1 MSTSPR
7 SPPAEVAREP
17 LNAREV
23 ISDEDE
29 PNICQNNA
37 GDSRDYA
44 TRMDE
49 ILGDDEDQRA
59 SGDEEPFNYS
69 GVDAPIDTPGDY
81 NSQLRDI
88 LGPDDESE
96 ERKVEVQLRQF
107 DDSDEFE
114 NQALAQNDPDGY
126 LTSVPEP
133 ISSPISPQRVASPEP
148 QDALKRPAFLH
159 PHVSRLR
166 SFVPQD
172 RHSLASHA
180 GFASQGG
187 LPVPSAAASHFSAIS
202 RSSSRSRLSDHSP
215 KSLRDPFRWTT
226 LHTASSLTHSASLY
240 GRATVLAANGL
251 ICLGTSSSRALIFD
265 FRQQLKH
272 VITPPNTSAIHPGAV
287 TAIALSTD
295 HTYVVVG
302 HARGHI
308 FLYDLSSP
316 QNPARTVEP
325 VALKAVL
332 AGRKEGHLI
341 DTPVTHVSFVG
352 ARHTAIVSADAR
364 GLAFY
369 HSLGKVLF
377 VEASDIVRILGRY
390 PTLGE
395 TFIGPATEAS
405 LRPDV
410 KGKGKATNNANHTRP
425 LAAIMIRVA
434 SLPLGTTPHST
445 DAYQIQAL
453 ITPSK
458 LIVVGFKPAPK
469 TWFRRHNP
477 NQESRSEPLLA
488 WFPAYTQPDDSN
500 KQANYG
506 REKPGPTTAPV
517 LVYTWG
523 NILHFLRVK
532 EDRITQRIRDEK
544 KGKVDKLEVGT
555 LTFDELKTIY
565 LGEHGQVR
573 ALQWL
578 NVQQLL
584 VVVRPATFLV
594 YDVPSGSRVESVE
607 LDHSWLHPVM
617 FTPQMPASISH
628 NVKVYKGKTFLLGQD
643 ELRVGT
649 LLSWADHIL
658 NCVKSGDFIGSIDL
672 AREYYTSTAP
682 GSTYGLPPGSPP
694 TRHLMTPVKEDR
706 VTQRVRDKKKG
717 KVDKLEVGT
726 LTFDELQTIYL
737 GEYEQ
742 VRALQWLNV
751 QQLLVVVR
759 PTTFRVYDVPSGT
772 RVESVELDHSWV
784 HPVMFTPQMSA
795 SISHNVK
802 VYKGKTFLLGKDE
815 LRVGTLLSWADHILN
830 CVKSGDFIGSID
842 LAREYY
848 TSTAPGSTYGL
859 PPDPRPVVGTKLH
872 ELMVSSAQFAFSEQ
886 RMREGSGANTDPT
899 LYPRLVEA
907 CAKACVAMDDTSFL
921 YDDLW
926 EDYSEHGIGAIFLD
940 TLIPLVLDN
949 TVPSNIP
956 PVVSQ
961 RLVAHCD
968 ERGEHKQAEK
978 LIWHIDPECLDVNH
992 AIGLCKRHAL
1002 YDALIYVYNAGLRDY
1017 VSPIVEFLSLI
1028 RDIQKRRREDS
1039 GSEALEAYLEDAVP
1053 NAYKV
1058 YDYLNNILTGFSHPS
1073 KRRMEED
1080 ADQAKA
1086 SVYSFLCFGRSSTWA
1101 GKLVLTAEEDGGV
1114 EPPYPYLRQLL
1125 RFDAEALLNSLDL
1138 AFEDSYLN
1146 GPDEAVSRQ
1155 VIINILLDVL
1165 ASPPVTSSSNLSAS
1179 ATSFIRIFIA
1189 RNFPKY
1195 PQFIHISPSALHRI
1209 LVALASDSDSD
1220 SDTREDRQLAAE
1232 FILSVYNPTGESE
1245 LRELFKRAGFFR
1257 ILRSMYRAEK
1267 QWVMLAEAYLQ
1278 DPSVGAHELFTNLD
1292 EILERT
1298 RAQQDRFDE
1307 ITALIQNY
1315 LHPLVQLGL
1324 IQTAYLLDKFAPTL
1338 HVHATELLKAE
1349 HLRFKYLRALV
1360 QPHLAWEMDDDDH
1373 EVMHIARSPS
1383 QHLDASLQ
1391 REYLS
1396 LMCHEEPDTVLPLL
1410 ESKSGAS
1417 FDVEQIIDV
1426 CSQHKMFNI
1435 IVWAINRDR
1444 GAASAIKQLEEFQQN
1459 QTAEIIQW
1467 ISSAEETSKESD
1479 YPVEPMARL
1488 NALSKT
1494 GVRLCE
1500 QAKQE
1505 DLWFQLLRAQI
1516 RTVQSVVS
1524 VGSVGLE
1531 RVQLPIHELRTTI
1544 QTTFSALTAQSSSEQ
1559 LSFPRLF
1566 RRLLDS
1572 SQEELMPTKNTYTEF
1587 RLILTGMLETYRAEG
1602 DVLGITKRLVEQD
1615 LFEVM
1620 NEHVLARQRGW
1631 RSAVPVCAGCNSELS
1646 IKQETGHQDRFA
1658 ENEDNAADHSRLML
1672 MASGVIYHQACAP
1685 VSVA

>member
-1 MSTSPR
+1 MAPLSIVLHQARSSVERRVLLGACAIEPKQVPMSSPPR
-7 SPPAEVAREP
+7 SPPADAQETAREL
-17 LNAREV
+17 LNTRES

-29 PNICQNNA
+29 PNDGQNNTS
-37 GDSRDYA
+37 DSRDYT

-49 ILGDDEDQRA
+49 ILGDDDERA
-59 SGDEEPFNYS
+59 KSDEEPFDYS
-69 GVDAPIDTPGDY
+69 GVDAPTEAPRDY
-81 NSQLRDI
+81 DSQLRDI

-96 ERKVEVQLRQF
+96 DREVEVELRQF

-114 NQALAQNDPDGY
+114 SQTLEQNNSDSYPTPDPK
-126 LTSVPEP
+126 P
-133 ISSPISPQRVASPEP
+133 ISSPVSPQRVISPEP
-148 QDALKRPAFLH
+148 QDPLKRPAFLH

-172 RHSLASHA
+172 RHSSASHA
-180 GFASQGG
+180 SFTSQGG

-202 RSSSRSRLSDHSP
+202 RSSSRSRLSDHSIKP
-215 KSLRDPFRWTT
+215 TRDAFRWTT
-226 LHTASSLTHSASLY
+226 LQTASSLTHSASLY

-272 VITPPNTSAIHPGAV
+272 VIMPPNMSTMHTGAV

-295 HTYVVVG
+295 HTYVAVG

-316 QNPARTVEP
+316 QNPVRTVEP
-325 VALKAVL
+325 VSLKAVL

-352 ARHTAIVSADAR
+352 ARHTAIVSADAS

-395 TFIGPATEAS
+395 TPIGPATEAP

-410 KGKGKATNNANHTRP
+410 KGKGKATDNANHTRP
-425 LAAIMIRVA
+425 SLSVIIRVA
-434 SLPLGTTPHST
+434 SLPLGTIQHPT

-488 WFPAYTQPDDSN
+488 WFPAYGPSDDTS
-500 KQANYG
+500 KQGNYG
-506 REKPGPTTAPV
+506 REKSGSTTAPV

-523 NILHFLRVK
+523 NILHFLGVK

-544 KGKVDKLEVGT
+544 KGKIDKLEVGT
-555 LTFDELKTIY
+555 LTFDELNTIY
-565 LGEHGQVR
+565 LGEHEQVR

-584 VVVRPATFLV
+584 VVVRPAAFLV
-594 YDVPSGSRVESVE
+594 YDVPSGTRVESVE
-607 LDHSWLHPVM
+607 LNHSWLHPVM
-617 FTPQMPASISH
+617 FTPQMPASVSH
-628 NVKVYKGKTFLLGQD
+628 NVKVYKGKTFILGND

-658 NCVKSGDFIGSIDL
+658 NCVKLGDFIGSIDL

-682 GSTYGLPPGSPP
+682 GSTYGLP
-694 TRHLMTPVKEDR
+694 L
-706 VTQRVRDKKKG
+706 
-717 KVDKLEVGT
+717 
-726 LTFDELQTIYL
+726 
-737 GEYEQ
+737 
-742 VRALQWLNV
+742 
-751 QQLLVVVR
+751 
-759 PTTFRVYDVPSGT
+759 
-772 RVESVELDHSWV
+772 
-784 HPVMFTPQMSA
+784 
-795 SISHNVK
+795 
-802 VYKGKTFLLGKDE
+802 
-815 LRVGTLLSWADHILN
+815 
-830 CVKSGDFIGSID
+830 
-842 LAREYY
+842 
-848 TSTAPGSTYGL
+848 
-859 PPDPRPVVGTKLH
+859 DPRPVVGAKLH
-872 ELMVSSAQFAFSEQ
+872 ELMASSAQFAFSEQ
-886 RMREGSGANTDPT
+886 RMREGSGANSDPM

-907 CAKACVAMDDTSFL
+907 CAKACVAMGDMSFF

-968 ERGEHKQAEK
+968 ERDEYKQAEK

-1039 GSEALEAYLEDAVP
+1039 GSEALETYLEDAVP

-1058 YDYLNNILTGFSHPS
+1058 YDYLNNILTGLLYPS
-1073 KRRMEED
+1073 KRRMEEG
-1080 ADQAKA
+1080 ADQAKS

-1101 GKLVLTAEEDGGV
+1101 GKLVLTAAEDGGV

-1125 RFDAEALLNSLDL
+1125 RFDAEALLNSLDI

-1165 ASPPVTSSSNLSAS
+1165 ASPSVSSSSTLSAS
-1179 ATSFIRIFIA
+1179 ATNFIRIFIA
-1189 RNFPKY
+1189 RNVPKY
-1195 PQFIHISPSALHRI
+1195 PQFIRISPSVLHRI
-1209 LVALASDSDSD
+1209 LVALASDSD

-1232 FILSVYNPTGESE
+1232 FLLSVYNPTGESE

-1257 ILRSMYRAEK
+1257 ILRSMYRTEK

-1278 DPSVGAHELFTNLD
+1278 DPGVGAHELFTNLE

-1298 RAQQDRFDE
+1298 RTQQDQFDE
-1307 ITALIQNY
+1307 IVTLIQNY

-1324 IQTAYLLDKFAPTL
+1324 TQTAYLLDKFAPTL

-1360 QPHLAWEMDDDDH
+1360 QPHLAWEMDDDDQ
-1373 EVMHIARSPS
+1373 EMMHIARAPS

-1396 LMCHEEPDTVLPLL
+1396 LMCQEEPETVLPLL
-1410 ESKSGAS
+1410 ESDSGAS

-1426 CSQHKMFNI
+1426 CSQRKMFNV

-1444 GAASAIKQLEEFQQN
+1444 GAESAIKQLEEFQQN

-1467 ISSAEETSKESD
+1467 ISAADETSEEGD

-1488 NALSKT
+1488 NALSIT

-1524 VGSVGLE
+1524 IGSVGLE
-1531 RVQLPIHELRTTI
+1531 RAQLPINELRTTI

-1572 SQEELMPTKNTYTEF
+1572 SQEELMPTKNTYNEF
-1587 RLILTGMLETYRAEG
+1587 RLILTGMLEAYRAEG

-1620 NEHVLARQRGW
+1620 NEHVLARRRGW
-1631 RSAVPVCAGCNSELS
+1631 RNVVPVCAGCNSELS
-1646 IKQETGHQDRFA
+1646 IKQETGNGSA
-1658 ENEDNAADHSRLML
+1658 GSEENVANRSQLML
-1672 MASGVIYHQACAP
+1672 MASGVMYHQACVP

>member
-1 MSTSPR
+1 MSDPPR
-7 SPPAEVAREP
+7 SPPADVQGTAREL
-17 LNAREV
+17 LNVHEN
-23 ISDEDE
+23 ISDDDE
-29 PNICQNNA
+29 SNNEQNNTA
-37 GDSRDYA
+37 DGRDYA

-49 ILGDDEDQRA
+49 ILGDEDDEGA
-59 SGDEEPFNYS
+59 KSEEEPFTYA
-69 GVDAPIDTPGDY
+69 GVDMPTDIPRDY

-96 ERKVEVQLRQF
+96 REVEVELRQF
-107 DDSDEFE
+107 DDSDEFKT
-114 NQALAQNDPDGY
+114 QTLAQTDPDDY
-126 LTSVPEP
+126 PVPSPKP
-133 ISSPISPQRVASPEP
+133 ISSPVSPQGIISPEP
-148 QDALKRPAFLH
+148 QDPLKRPAFLH

-172 RHSLASHA
+172 RHSSASHA
-180 GFASQGG
+180 SFTSQRSASA

-202 RSSSRSRLSDHSP
+202 RSSSRSRLSDGP
-215 KSLRDPFRWTT
+215 QKPIRDPFRWTT
-226 LHTASSLTHSASLY
+226 LHAASSLTHSASLY

-272 VITPPNTSAIHPGAV
+272 IIAPPNTSNVHHGAV

-295 HTYVVVG
+295 HTYVAVG

-308 FLYDLSSP
+308 FLYDLASP
-316 QNPARTVEP
+316 QTPARTVEP
-325 VALKAVL
+325 VTLKAVL
-332 AGRKEGHLI
+332 AGRKEGHLV

-352 ARHTAIVSADAR
+352 ARHTAIVSADAS

-377 VEASDIVRILGRY
+377 VEASDVVRILGRY
-390 PTLGE
+390 PGFGDTP
-395 TFIGPATEAS
+395 IGPATEAP

-410 KGKGKATNNANHTRP
+410 KGKGKATDNTNHTR
-425 LAAIMIRVA
+425 LSTAIMVRVA
-434 SLPLGTTPHST
+434 SLPLGTIQHPT

-453 ITPSK
+453 ISPSK
-458 LIVVGFKPAPK
+458 LIVVGFKPSPK

-477 NQESRSEPLLA
+477 DQESRQEPLLA
-488 WFPAYTQPDDSN
+488 WFPAYAPSDDSS
-500 KQANYG
+500 KQTHYG
-506 REKPGPTTAPV
+506 REKSGSITAPV

-523 NILHFLRVK
+523 NILHFLRVR
-532 EDRITQRIRDEK
+532 EDRITQRVRDEK

-555 LTFDELKTIY
+555 LVFDELKTIY
-565 LGEHGQVR
+565 LGEHEQVR

-578 NVQQLL
+578 NIQQLL
-584 VVVRPATFLV
+584 VVIRPSTVLV
-594 YDVPSGSRVESVE
+594 YDVPTGGRVESVE

-658 NCVKSGDFIGSIDL
+658 NCVKLGDFIG
-672 AREYYTSTAP
+672 A
-682 GSTYGLPPGSPP
+682 
-694 TRHLMTPVKEDR
+694 
-706 VTQRVRDKKKG
+706 
-717 KVDKLEVGT
+717 
-726 LTFDELQTIYL
+726 
-737 GEYEQ
+737 
-742 VRALQWLNV
+742 
-751 QQLLVVVR
+751 
-759 PTTFRVYDVPSGT
+759 
-772 RVESVELDHSWV
+772 
-784 HPVMFTPQMSA
+784 
-795 SISHNVK
+795 
-802 VYKGKTFLLGKDE
+802 
-815 LRVGTLLSWADHILN
+815 
-830 CVKSGDFIGSID
+830 ID

-859 PPDPRPVVGTKLH
+859 PPDPKPAVGAKLL

-886 RMREGSGANTDPT
+886 RMREGSGANSDPD

-907 CAKACVAMDDTSFL
+907 CVRACVAMGDMSFF

-926 EDYSEHGIGAIFLD
+926 EDYAEHGIGAIFLD

-968 ERGEHKQAEK
+968 ERGEHRQAEK
-978 LIWHIDPECLDVNH
+978 LIWHIEPECLDVNH

-1058 YDYLNNILTGFSHPS
+1058 YDYLNNILTGLSHPS
-1073 KRRMEED
+1073 KRRMEEG

-1101 GKLVLTAEEDGGV
+1101 GKLVLTADEDGGV

-1125 RFDAEALLNSLDL
+1125 RFDAEALLNALDL

-1165 ASPPVTSSSNLSAS
+1165 ASPSASSSSNLSAS

-1189 RNFPKY
+1189 RNVPKY
-1195 PQFIHISPSALHRI
+1195 PQFIQISPTALHRI
-1209 LVALASDSDSD
+1209 LVALASDSD

-1232 FILSVYNPTGESE
+1232 FLLSVYNPTGESE
-1245 LRELFKRAGFFR
+1245 LREMFKRAGFFR

-1278 DPSVGAHELFTNLD
+1278 DPSVGAHELFTNLGG
-1292 EILERT
+1292 ILERT
-1298 RAQQDRFDE
+1298 RTQKDRLDE
-1307 ITALIQNY
+1307 IITLIQNY

-1324 IQTAYLLDKFAPTL
+1324 VQTAYLLDKFAPSL
-1338 HVHATELLKAE
+1338 HVQATELLKAE

-1360 QPHLAWEMDDDDH
+1360 QPHLAWDMEDDDH
-1373 EVMHIARSPS
+1373 EVMHIAPPPS

-1396 LMCHEEPDTVLPLL
+1396 LMCQEEPETVLPLL
-1410 ESKSGAS
+1410 ESDSGAS
-1417 FDVEQIIDV
+1417 FGMEQIVGV

-1435 IVWAINRDR
+1435 IVWAINRDS
-1444 GAASAIKQLEEFQQN
+1444 GAAPAIKQLEEFQQN
-1459 QTAEIIQW
+1459 QTVEIIQW
-1467 ISSAEETSKESD
+1467 ISASDETSKGED

-1524 VGSVGLE
+1524 IGSIGLE
-1531 RVQLPIHELRTTI
+1531 RVQLPINELRTTI

-1620 NEHVLARQRGW
+1620 NEHVLARRRGW
-1631 RSAVPVCAGCNSELS
+1631 RSVVPVCAGCNSQLE
-1646 IKQETGHQDRFA
+1646 IKQDVDLQDDSVGNGDSVA
-1658 ENEDNAADHSRLML
+1658 ERSRLLL
-1672 MASGVIYHQACAP
+1672 MASGMMYHQSCAP
-1685 VSVA
+1685 VPVA

>member
-1 MSTSPR
+1 MSVPQSP
-7 SPPAEVAREP
+7 STDTPEAAQNN
-17 LNAREV
+17 LNAHDNV
-23 ISDEDE
+23 FDEE
-29 PNICQNNA
+29 ELTSGQNNA
-37 GDSRDYA
+37 ADNRDYT

-49 ILGDDEDQRA
+49 ILEDDNDEQVG
-59 SGDEEPFNYS
+59 SDEEPFKYA
-69 GVDAPIDTPGDY
+69 GVDASVEATMDY
-81 NSQLRDI
+81 NSQLHDI
-88 LGPDDESE
+88 LGPDDEAGE
-96 ERKVEVQLRQF
+96 QEVEVELRQF

-114 NQALAQNDPDGY
+114 TQGLAQGDLHGY
-126 LTSVPEP
+126 PITNSKP
-133 ISSPISPQRVASPEP
+133 ISLPVSPQRVTSPEP
-148 QDALKRPAFLH
+148 QDPLKRPAFLH

-172 RHSLASHA
+172 RHSS
-180 GFASQGG
+180 ASQASYASQRSASG
-187 LPVPSAAASHFSAIS
+187 LPALSAAPSHFSAIS
-202 RSSSRSRLSDHSP
+202 RSSSRSRLSDNSQKP
-215 KSLRDPFRWTT
+215 IRDAFRWTT
-226 LHTASSLTHSASLY
+226 LDTASSLTHSTSLY

-272 VITPPNTSAIHPGAV
+272 VITPPNTLTTHPGAV

-295 HTYVVVG
+295 HTYVAVG
-302 HARGHI
+302 HGRGHV

-316 QNPARTVEP
+316 QTPARTVEP
-325 VALKAVL
+325 VSLKAVL

-341 DTPVTHVSFVG
+341 DTPVIHVSFVG
-352 ARHTAIVSADAR
+352 ARHTAIVTADAA

-369 HSLGKVLF
+369 HSLGKLFF
-377 VEASDIVRILGRY
+377 VEASDVVRILGRY
-390 PTLGE
+390 PTPVE
-395 TFIGPATEAS
+395 APIGPATEAR

-410 KGKGKATNNANHTRP
+410 KGKGKSADNAAHARIPTT
-425 LAAIMIRVA
+425 AIVRVA
-434 SLPLGTTPHST
+434 SLPLGTIQHST
-445 DAYQIQAL
+445 DGYQIQAL

-458 LIVVGFKPAPK
+458 LIVVGFKPSPK

-477 NQESRSEPLLA
+477 NQGSRNEPLLA
-488 WFPAYTQPDDSN
+488 WFPAYTTSN
-500 KQANYG
+500 SISKQSDTG
-506 REKPGPTTAPV
+506 RGKVGSIASPV

-523 NILHFLRVK
+523 NILHFLGVK
-532 EDRITQRIRDEK
+532 EDRITQRVRDEK
-544 KGKVDKLEVGT
+544 KGKIDRLEVGT
-555 LTFDELKTIY
+555 LVFNELKTID
-565 LGEHGQVR
+565 LGEHEQVR

-578 NVQQLL
+578 NTQQLL
-584 VVVRPATFLV
+584 VVVRPTALLV
-594 YDVPSGSRVESVE
+594 YDVPSGNKVESVD

-617 FTPQMPASISH
+617 FTPQMPSSVSH

-658 NCVKSGDFIGSIDL
+658 N
-672 AREYYTSTAP
+672 R
-682 GSTYGLPPGSPP
+682 
-694 TRHLMTPVKEDR
+694 
-706 VTQRVRDKKKG
+706 
-717 KVDKLEVGT
+717 
-726 LTFDELQTIYL
+726 
-737 GEYEQ
+737 
-742 VRALQWLNV
+742 
-751 QQLLVVVR
+751 
-759 PTTFRVYDVPSGT
+759 
-772 RVESVELDHSWV
+772 
-784 HPVMFTPQMSA
+784 
-795 SISHNVK
+795 
-802 VYKGKTFLLGKDE
+802 
-815 LRVGTLLSWADHILN
+815 
-830 CVKSGDFIGSID
+830 VKSGDFIGSID

-859 PPDPRPVVGTKLH
+859 PPDPRPVVGAKLL
-872 ELMVSSAQFAFSEQ
+872 ELMSSSAQFAFSEQ
-886 RMREGSGANTDPT
+886 RMREGSGANSDPT
-899 LYPRLVEA
+899 LYPRLVES
-907 CAKACVAMDDTSFL
+907 CAKACMAMGDMSFF

-926 EDYSEHGIGAIFLD
+926 EDYAEHGIGAIFLD

-949 TVPSNIP
+949 MVPSDVP

-961 RLVAHCD
+961 RLVEYCD

-978 LIWHIDPECLDVNH
+978 LIWHIEPECLDVNH

-1002 YDALIYVYNAGLRDY
+1002 YDALIYVYNAGLHDY

-1039 GSEALEAYLEDAVP
+1039 GSEALETYLEEAVP

-1058 YDYLNNILTGFSHPS
+1058 YDYLNNILTGLSYPS
-1073 KRRMEED
+1073 KRRMD
-1080 ADQAKA
+1080 NGVDQAKA

-1165 ASPPVTSSSNLSAS
+1165 ASPPTTGSSNLSAS

-1189 RNFPKY
+1189 RNVPKY

-1209 LVALASDSDSD
+1209 LVALASDSDSE
-1220 SDTREDRQLAAE
+1220 TREDCQLAAE
-1232 FILSVYNPTGESE
+1232 FLLSVYNPTGATE

-1257 ILRSMYRAEK
+1257 ILRSMYRTEK
-1267 QWVMLAEAYLQ
+1267 QWVLLAEAYLQ
-1278 DPSVGAHELFTNLD
+1278 DPSVGAHELFTNLN

-1298 RAQQDRFDE
+1298 RSQKDRFDE
-1307 ITALIQNY
+1307 ILALIQNY

-1324 IQTAYLLDKFAPTL
+1324 IQTAYLLDKFAPSL
-1338 HVHATELLKAE
+1338 HVQAAELLKAE

-1360 QPHLAWEMDDDDH
+1360 QPHLAWEVDDD
-1373 EVMHIARSPS
+1373 EQEAIHIAPPPS

-1396 LMCHEEPDTVLPLL
+1396 LMCQEEPETILPLL
-1410 ESKSGAS
+1410 ESDSGAS
-1417 FDVEQIIDV
+1417 FGVEQIIDI
-1426 CSQHKMFNI
+1426 CSQHKMFNV
-1435 IVWAINRDR
+1435 IVWAIGRES
-1444 GAASAIKQLEEFQQN
+1444 GAAPAIKQLEEFQQN

-1467 ISSAEETSKESD
+1467 ISAADDSFHNGD
-1479 YPVEPMARL
+1479 YPVEPMGRL

-1516 RTVQSVVS
+1516 RSVQSVVS
-1524 VGSVGLE
+1524 IGSIALE
-1531 RVQLPIHELRTTI
+1531 RAQLPINELRATI
-1544 QTTFSALTAQSSSEQ
+1544 QATFSALTAQSSSQQ

-1602 DVLGITKRLVEQD
+1602 DVLGITQRLVEQD

-1620 NEHVLARQRGW
+1620 NEHVLARRRGW
-1631 RSAVPVCAGCNSELS
+1631 RSAAPICAGCNSEFNL
-1646 IKQETGHQDRFA
+1646 KQDTNLQGGSTGG
-1658 ENEDNAADHSRLML
+1658 ENSMADSSQLML
-1672 MASGVIYHQACAP
+1672 MASGIIYHQACAP

>member
-1 MSTSPR
+1 MSSPPR
-7 SPPAEVAREP
+7 SPSADAQGAAHEH
-17 LNAREV
+17 LNAREN

-29 PNICQNNA
+29 IDNEQDNA
-37 GDSRDYA
+37 VDSRDYA
-44 TRMDE
+44 ARMDE
-49 ILGDDEDQRA
+49 ILGDDEEERA
-59 SGDEEPFNYS
+59 GSDEEPFAYS
-69 GVDAPIDTPGDY
+69 GVDAPAEAPRDY

-88 LGPDDESE
+88 LGPDDEPE
-96 ERKVEVQLRQF
+96 EREVEVQLQQF

-114 NQALAQNDPDGY
+114 NQVLAQNDSDSYPTHSPKP
-126 LTSVPEP
+126 TS
-133 ISSPISPQRVASPEP
+133 SSPISPQRVTSPEP
-148 QDALKRPAFLH
+148 QDSLKRPAFLH

-172 RHSLASHA
+172 RNSSPSHA
-180 GFASQGG
+180 SYASQGG
-187 LPVPSAAASHFSAIS
+187 LPVPSAVASHFSAIS
-202 RSSSRSRLSDHSP
+202 RSSSRSRLSDRP
-215 KSLRDPFRWTT
+215 LKPIRDAFRWTT
-226 LHTASSLTHSASLY
+226 LDAASSLTHSASLY

-272 VITPPNTSAIHPGAV
+272 IITPPNTATMHPGAV

-295 HTYVVVG
+295 HTYVAVG
-302 HARGHI
+302 HARGYI

-332 AGRKEGHLI
+332 AGRKEGHLV
-341 DTPVTHVSFVG
+341 DTPVTYVGFVS

-390 PTLGE
+390 PTPGE
-395 TFIGPATEAS
+395 TPIGPATEAP

-410 KGKGKATNNANHTRP
+410 KGKGKATDDASHTRLP
-425 LAAIMIRVA
+425 TAVTIRVA
-434 SLPLGTTPHST
+434 SLPLGTIPHPT

-458 LIVVGFKPAPK
+458 LIVVGFKPSPK

-488 WFPAYTQPDDSN
+488 WFPAYAPSDDAS
-500 KQANYG
+500 KQATFG
-506 REKPGPTTAPV
+506 REKSVPMTAPV

-523 NILHFLRVK
+523 NILHFLK
-532 EDRITQRIRDEK
+532 
-544 KGKVDKLEVGT
+544 
-555 LTFDELKTIY
+555 
-565 LGEHGQVR
+565 
-573 ALQWL
+573 
-578 NVQQLL
+578 
-584 VVVRPATFLV
+584 
-594 YDVPSGSRVESVE
+594 
-607 LDHSWLHPVM
+607 
-617 FTPQMPASISH
+617 
-628 NVKVYKGKTFLLGQD
+628 
-643 ELRVGT
+643 
-649 LLSWADHIL
+649 
-658 NCVKSGDFIGSIDL
+658 
-672 AREYYTSTAP
+672 
-682 GSTYGLPPGSPP
+682 
-694 TRHLMTPVKEDR
+694 VKEDR

-1444 GAASAIKQLEEFQQN
+1444 GGPSAITQLEEFQQN

-1467 ISSAEETSKESD
+1467 ISAAEDASKEGD

-1488 NALSKT
+1488 DALSKT

-1524 VGSVGLE
+1524 FGSIGLE
-1531 RVQLPIHELRTTI
+1531 RAQLPINELRTII

-1631 RSAVPVCAGCNSELS
+1631 RSVVPVCAGCNSELS
-1646 IKQETGHQDRFA
+1646 VKQDA
-1658 ENEDNAADHSRLML
+1658 EPQGGSARGEDNAVDHSRLML
-1672 MASGVIYHQACAP
+1672 MASGIMYHQACAP

>member
-1 MSTSPR
+1 MFGSRSSR
-7 SPPAEVAREP
+7 SPSVGTQEAARDL
-17 LNAREV
+17 LNARESV
-23 ISDEDE
+23 SDEDE
-29 PNICQNNA
+29 PSNGQNNPT
-37 GDSRDYA
+37 DSRDYA

-49 ILGDDEDQRA
+49 ILADDDDERVN
-59 SGDEEPFNYS
+59 SDEDPFTYS
-69 GVDAPIDTPGDY
+69 GVDASTEAPKDY
-81 NSQLRDI
+81 KSQLHDI
-88 LGPDDESE
+88 LGPDDETE
-96 ERKVEVQLRQF
+96 EQGVEVELRQF

-114 NQALAQNDPDGY
+114 NQVLAQSGPDNY
-126 LTSVPEP
+126 PVPVSKP
-133 ISSPISPQRVASPEP
+133 ISSPVSPMSPERGTSPEP
-148 QDALKRPAFLH
+148 QDPLKRPAFLH

-172 RHSLASHA
+172 RHSSTSHA
-180 GFASQGG
+180 SFASQRSTSG
-187 LPVPSAAASHFSAIS
+187 LPAPSAAASHFSAIS
-202 RSSSRSRLSDHSP
+202 RSSSRSRLSDLSQRP
-215 KSLRDPFRWTT
+215 IRDAFRWTT
-226 LHTASSLTHSASLY
+226 LHTASGLTHSASLY

-272 VITPPNTSAIHPGAV
+272 VIAPPNTPNMHPGAV

-295 HTYVVVG
+295 HTYVAVG
-302 HARGHI
+302 HARGYI

-316 QNPARTVEP
+316 QSPARTVEP
-325 VALKAVL
+325 VTLKAVL
-332 AGRKEGHLI
+332 AGRKEGHLV
-341 DTPVTHVSFVG
+341 DTPVIHVSFVG
-352 ARHTAIVSADAR
+352 ARHTAIVSADAG

-369 HSLGKVLF
+369 HSLGKIFF
-377 VEASDIVRILGRY
+377 VEASDVVRILGRY
-390 PTLGE
+390 PVPGE
-395 TFIGPATEAS
+395 TPLGPATEAS

-410 KGKGKATNNANHTRP
+410 KGKGKASDNVGHTR
-425 LAAIMIRVA
+425 LSTAIMIRVA
-434 SLPLGTTPHST
+434 SLPLGTIPHPT

-458 LIVVGFKPAPK
+458 LIVVGFKPSPK

-477 NQESRSEPLLA
+477 NPETRSEPLLA
-488 WFPAYTQPDDSN
+488 WFPAYVSSDDTS
-500 KQANYG
+500 KQANHG
-506 REKPGPTTAPV
+506 REKVPTSAPI

-532 EDRITQRIRDEK
+532 EDRITQRVRDEK

-555 LTFDELKTIY
+555 LVFDELKSIY
-565 LGEHGQVR
+565 LGEHEQVR

-584 VVVRPATFLV
+584 VVVRPTTFLV
-594 YDVPSGSRVESVE
+594 YDVPSSSRIESVE
-607 LDHSWLHPVM
+607 LEHSWLHPVM
-617 FTPQMPASISH
+617 FTPQMPASVAH

-658 NCVKSGDFIGSIDL
+658 NYVKSGDFIGSIDL
-672 AREYYTSTAP
+672 ARDYYTSTA
-682 GSTYGLPPGSPP
+682 
-694 TRHLMTPVKEDR
+694 
-706 VTQRVRDKKKG
+706 
-717 KVDKLEVGT
+717 
-726 LTFDELQTIYL
+726 L
-737 GEYEQ
+737 G
-742 VRALQWLNV
+742 N
-751 QQLLVVVR
+751 
-759 PTTFRVYDVPSGT
+759 
-772 RVESVELDHSWV
+772 
-784 HPVMFTPQMSA
+784 
-795 SISHNVK
+795 
-802 VYKGKTFLLGKDE
+802 
-815 LRVGTLLSWADHILN
+815 
-830 CVKSGDFIGSID
+830 
-842 LAREYY
+842 
-848 TSTAPGSTYGL
+848 TYGL
-859 PPDPRPVVGTKLH
+859 PPDPRPVVGAKLL

-886 RMREGSGANTDPT
+886 HMREGSGANSDPT
-899 LYPRLVEA
+899 LYPRLVET
-907 CAKACVAMDDTSFL
+907 CAKSCVAMGNMSFF

-926 EDYSEHGIGAIFLD
+926 EDYAEHGIGGIFLD
-940 TLIPLVLDN
+940 ILIPLVLDN

-1002 YDALIYVYNAGLRDY
+1002 YDALIYIYNAGLRDY

-1039 GSEALEAYLEDAVP
+1039 GSEALAAYLEDAVP

-1058 YDYLNNILTGFSHPS
+1058 YDYLNNILTGLSHPS
-1073 KRRMEED
+1073 KQRMKEG

-1165 ASPPVTSSSNLSAS
+1165 ASPSVSSSSNLSAS
-1179 ATSFIRIFIA
+1179 AISFIRIFIA
-1189 RNFPKY
+1189 RNVPKY

-1209 LVALASDSDSD
+1209 LVALASDSD

-1257 ILRSMYRAEK
+1257 ILRSMYRGEK

-1278 DPSVGAHELFTNLD
+1278 DPGVGAYELFTNLD
-1292 EILERT
+1292 ELLERT
-1298 RAQQDRFDE
+1298 RTQKDRFDE
-1307 ITALIQNY
+1307 IVALIQNY

-1324 IQTAYLLDKFAPTL
+1324 IQTAHLLDKFAPSL
-1338 HVHATELLKAE
+1338 HIHATELLKAE

-1360 QPHLAWEMDDDDH
+1360 QPHLAWDMDDDDH

-1396 LMCHEEPDTVLPLL
+1396 LMCQEEPETVLPLL
-1410 ESKSGAS
+1410 ESGSGSS
-1417 FDVEQIIDV
+1417 FDVEQIVDV

-1435 IVWAINRDR
+1435 IVWAINRDS
-1444 GAASAIKQLEEFQQN
+1444 GAAPAIKQLEEFQQN

-1467 ISSAEETSKESD
+1467 ISAADEASDGGD

-1488 NALSKT
+1488 NALSKI

-1500 QAKQE
+1500 QTKQE

-1524 VGSVGLE
+1524 IGSIGLE
-1531 RVQLPIHELRTTI
+1531 RVQLPINELRTTI

-1602 DVLGITKRLVEQD
+1602 DVLGISKRLVEQD
-1615 LFEVM
+1615 
-1620 NEHVLARQRGW
+1620 
-1631 RSAVPVCAGCNSELS
+1631 
-1646 IKQETGHQDRFA
+1646 
-1658 ENEDNAADHSRLML
+1658 
-1672 MASGVIYHQACAP
+1672 
-1685 VSVA
+1685 

>member
-1 MSTSPR
+1 MSSPR
-7 SPPAEVAREP
+7 SPSAGTQEETQDI
-17 LNAREV
+17 LNAHGNV
-23 ISDEDE
+23 SDEEE
-29 PNICQNNA
+29 PTNA
-37 GDSRDYA
+37 RKNAADSRDYT

-49 ILGDDEDQRA
+49 ILGDDDDEQIN
-59 SGDEEPFNYS
+59 GDEEPFKYA
-69 GVDAPIDTPGDY
+69 GVDASMEDSKDY
-81 NSQLRDI
+81 NSQLHDI
-88 LGPDDESE
+88 LGPDDEAG
-96 ERKVEVQLRQF
+96 EREVEAELRQF

-114 NQALAQNDPDGY
+114 TQGLAQGDPDGY
-126 LTSVPEP
+126 PVTDLKPVLLPV
-133 ISSPISPQRVASPEP
+133 SPQRVTSPEP
-148 QDALKRPAFLH
+148 QDSLKRPAFLH

-172 RHSLASHA
+172 QHSSPSHA
-180 GFASQGG
+180 SYASQRSASA
-187 LPVPSAAASHFSAIS
+187 LPAPSAVPSHFSAIS
-202 RSSSRSRLSDHSP
+202 RSSSRSRLSDRSQKP
-215 KSLRDPFRWTT
+215 IRDAFRWTR
-226 LHTASSLTHSASLY
+226 LETASSLTYSASLY

-272 VITPPNTSAIHPGAV
+272 VITPPNTLTTHPGAV

-295 HTYVVVG
+295 HTYVAVG

-308 FLYDLSSP
+308 LLYDLSSP
-316 QNPARTVEP
+316 QTPARTVEP

-352 ARHTAIVSADAR
+352 ARHTAIVSADAA

-369 HSLGKVLF
+369 HSLGKLFF
-377 VEASDIVRILGRY
+377 VEASDVVRILGRY
-390 PTLGE
+390 PTPRE
-395 TFIGPATEAS
+395 ASIGPATEAR
-405 LRPDV
+405 LRTDV
-410 KGKGKATNNANHTRP
+410 KGKGKVTDGVGHTR
-425 LAAIMIRVA
+425 ISTSITVRVA
-434 SLPLGTTPHST
+434 SLPLGTTQHST
-445 DAYQIQAL
+445 DGYQIQAL

-458 LIVVGFKPAPK
+458 LIVVGFKPSPK

-477 NQESRSEPLLA
+477 SQGSRNEPLLA
-488 WFPAYTQPDDSN
+488 WFPAYTASADIA
-500 KQANYG
+500 KQINPG
-506 REKPGPTTAPV
+506 RGKPGPTTAPV

-523 NILHFLRVK
+523 NTLHFLSVK

-544 KGKVDKLEVGT
+544 KGKVDRLEVGT
-555 LTFDELKTIY
+555 LIFNELKTID
-565 LGEHGQVR
+565 LGEHEQVR

-578 NVQQLL
+578 NAQQLL
-584 VVVRPATFLV
+584 VVVRPTALLV
-594 YDVPSGSRVESVE
+594 YDVPSGNRVESVE
-607 LDHSWLHPVM
+607 LDHSWLQPVM
-617 FTPQMPASISH
+617 FTPQMPASVSH

-649 LLSWADHIL
+649 LLSWADHLL

-672 AREYYTSTAP
+672 AREYYT
-682 GSTYGLPPGSPP
+682 
-694 TRHLMTPVKEDR
+694 R
-706 VTQRVRDKKKG
+706 
-717 KVDKLEVGT
+717 
-726 LTFDELQTIYL
+726 
-737 GEYEQ
+737 
-742 VRALQWLNV
+742 
-751 QQLLVVVR
+751 
-759 PTTFRVYDVPSGT
+759 
-772 RVESVELDHSWV
+772 
-784 HPVMFTPQMSA
+784 
-795 SISHNVK
+795 
-802 VYKGKTFLLGKDE
+802 
-815 LRVGTLLSWADHILN
+815 
-830 CVKSGDFIGSID
+830 
-842 LAREYY
+842 
-848 TSTAPGSTYGL
+848 TAPGSTYGL
-859 PPDPRPVVGTKLH
+859 PPDPRSIVGPKLL
-872 ELMVSSAQFAFSEQ
+872 ELMTSSAQFAFSEQ
-886 RMREGSGANTDPT
+886 RMREGSGANSDPT

-907 CAKACVAMDDTSFL
+907 CAKACVAMSDMSFF

-926 EDYSEHGIGAIFLD
+926 EDYAEHGIGAIFLG

-949 TVPSNIP
+949 TVPSNVP
-956 PVVSQ
+956 PIVSQ
-961 RLVAHCD
+961 RLVVHCD
-968 ERGEHKQAEK
+968 ELGEHKRAEK

-1002 YDALIYVYNAGLRDY
+1002 YDALIYVYNAGLNDY

-1039 GSEALEAYLEDAVP
+1039 GSEALETYLEEAVP

-1058 YDYLNNILTGFSHPS
+1058 YDYLNNILTGLSYPS
-1073 KRRMEED
+1073 KRRMD
-1080 ADQAKA
+1080 NGADQAKA

-1165 ASPPVTSSSNLSAS
+1165 ASPLASGSSNLSAS
-1179 ATSFIRIFIA
+1179 ATGFIRIFIA
-1189 RNFPKY
+1189 RNVPKY

-1209 LVALASDSDSD
+1209 LVALASDSDSE
-1220 SDTREDRQLAAE
+1220 TREDRQLAAE
-1232 FILSVYNPTGESE
+1232 FLLSVYNPTGESE

-1257 ILRSMYRAEK
+1257 ILRSMYRTEK
-1267 QWVMLAEAYLQ
+1267 QWVSLAEAYLQ

-1292 EILERT
+1292 QLIERT
-1298 RAQQDRFDE
+1298 RAQKDRFDE
-1307 ITALIQNY
+1307 IVGLIRNY

-1338 HVHATELLKAE
+1338 HIHAVELLKAE

-1360 QPHLAWEMDDDDH
+1360 QPHLAWEMDDDEQ
-1373 EVMHIARSPS
+1373 EVIHIAPPPS

-1396 LMCHEEPDTVLPLL
+1396 LMCQEEPETVLALL
-1410 ESKSGAS
+1410 ESDSGAS
-1417 FDVEQIIDV
+1417 FGVEQIIDV
-1426 CSQHKMFNI
+1426 CSQHKMFNV
-1435 IVWAINRDR
+1435 IVWAIGRDR
-1444 GAASAIKQLEEFQQN
+1444 GAAPAVKQLEEFQQD

-1467 ISSAEETSKESD
+1467 ISAADESSDNRD
-1479 YPVEPMARL
+1479 YPAEPMGRL

-1494 GVRLCE
+1494 GVHLCE

-1524 VGSVGLE
+1524 ISSVGLE
-1531 RVQLPIHELRTTI
+1531 RAQLPINELRATI
-1544 QTTFSALTAQSSSEQ
+1544 QTTFSALTAQSSSQQ

-1620 NEHVLARQRGW
+1620 NEHVLARRRGW
-1631 RSAVPVCAGCNSELS
+1631 RSAAPVCAGCNSKFGT
-1646 IKQETGHQDRFA
+1646 KQEANPQAGSA
-1658 ENEDNAADHSRLML
+1658 GNENSTADPSQLMF
-1672 MASGVIYHQACAP
+1672 MASGIIYHQACAP
-1685 VSVA
+1685 VLLA

>member
-1 MSTSPR
+1 
-7 SPPAEVAREP
+7 
-17 LNAREV
+17 
-23 ISDEDE
+23 
-29 PNICQNNA
+29 
-37 GDSRDYA
+37 
-44 TRMDE
+44 MDE
-49 ILGDDEDQRA
+49 ILGDDDDERTN
-59 SGDEEPFNYS
+59 SEEEPFDYS
-69 GVDAPIDTPGDY
+69 GVDAPVDTPKDY

-88 LGPDDESE
+88 LGPEAESE
-96 ERKVEVQLRQF
+96 EREMEVQLRQF

-114 NQALAQNDPDGY
+114 NQAVAQNDPDSY
-126 LTSVPEP
+126 PASTSKP
-133 ISSPISPQRVASPEP
+133 ISSPISPQRAVSPEP
-148 QDALKRPAFLH
+148 QDPLKRPAFLH

-166 SFVPQD
+166 SFVPPD
-172 RHSLASHA
+172 RNSSPSHA
-180 GFASQGG
+180 SFASQGG
-187 LPVPSAAASHFSAIS
+187 LPVPSAAESHFSAIS

-215 KSLRDPFRWTT
+215 KPIRDAFRWTT

-272 VITPPNTSAIHPGAV
+272 VITPPNTSTAHPGSV

-295 HTYVVVG
+295 HTYVAVG

-325 VALKAVL
+325 VPLKAVL
-332 AGRKEGHLI
+332 AGRKEGHLV
-341 DTPVTHVSFVG
+341 DTPVTHLSFVG

-377 VEASDIVRILGRY
+377 VEASDVVRILGRY
-390 PTLGE
+390 PTPGE
-395 TFIGPATEAS
+395 TSIGLATEAPI
-405 LRPDV
+405 RPDV
-410 KGKGKATNNANHTRP
+410 KGKGKATDNPGHARSPT
-425 LAAIMIRVA
+425 AVMIRVA
-434 SLPLGTTPHST
+434 SLPLGTIQHPT

-458 LIVVGFKPAPK
+458 LIVVGFKPSPK

-488 WFPAYTQPDDSN
+488 WFPAYAPSDDTG

-506 REKPGPTTAPV
+506 RDKPGSTTVPV

-532 EDRITQRIRDEK
+532 EDRITQRVRDEK
-544 KGKVDKLEVGT
+544 KGKVDNLEVGT
-555 LTFDELKTIY
+555 LVFDELGSIY
-565 LGEHGQVR
+565 LGEHEKVR

-594 YDVPSGSRVESVE
+594 YDAPSGNRVESME
-607 LDHSWLHPVM
+607 LDRSWLHAVM
-617 FTPQMPASISH
+617 FTPQMSASVSH

-658 NCVKSGDFIGSIDL
+658 NYVKSGDFIG
-672 AREYYTSTAP
+672 A
-682 GSTYGLPPGSPP
+682 
-694 TRHLMTPVKEDR
+694 
-706 VTQRVRDKKKG
+706 
-717 KVDKLEVGT
+717 
-726 LTFDELQTIYL
+726 
-737 GEYEQ
+737 
-742 VRALQWLNV
+742 
-751 QQLLVVVR
+751 
-759 PTTFRVYDVPSGT
+759 
-772 RVESVELDHSWV
+772 
-784 HPVMFTPQMSA
+784 
-795 SISHNVK
+795 
-802 VYKGKTFLLGKDE
+802 
-815 LRVGTLLSWADHILN
+815 
-830 CVKSGDFIGSID
+830 ID

-859 PPDPRPVVGTKLH
+859 PPDPKPVVGAKLR
-872 ELMVSSAQFAFSEQ
+872 ELMASSAQFAFSEQ

-907 CAKACVAMDDTSFL
+907 CAKACVAMDDMSFF

-940 TLIPLVLDN
+940 ILIPLVLDN
-949 TVPSNIP
+949 SVPSNIP

-978 LIWHIDPECLDVNH
+978 LIWHIDPGCLDVNH
-992 AIGLCKRHAL
+992 AVALCKRHAL
-1002 YDALIYVYNAGLRDY
+1002 YDALIYVYNSGLRDY

-1039 GSEALEAYLEDAVP
+1039 GSEALTSYLEDAVP

-1058 YDYLNNILTGFSHPS
+1058 YDYLNNILTGLSHPS
-1073 KRRMEED
+1073 KRRMEEE

-1146 GPDEAVSRQ
+1146 GPEEAVSRQ

-1165 ASPPVTSSSNLSAS
+1165 ASPAVTSSSNLPAS

-1189 RNFPKY
+1189 RNVPKY

-1209 LVALASDSDSD
+1209 LVALASDSDSE
-1220 SDTREDRQLAAE
+1220 TREDRQLAAE
-1232 FILSVYNPTGESE
+1232 FLLSVYNPTGESE
-1245 LRELFKRAGFFR
+1245 LRELFRRAGFFR

-1278 DPSVGAHELFTNLD
+1278 DPSVGPHELFTNLD

-1298 RAQQDRFDE
+1298 RAQQGQFDE
-1307 ITALIQNY
+1307 IVALIQNY

-1324 IQTAYLLDKFAPTL
+1324 IQTAYLVDKFAPTL

-1373 EVMHIARSPS
+1373 EAMHIARSPS
-1383 QHLDASLQ
+1383 QHLDGSLQ

-1396 LMCHEEPDTVLPLL
+1396 LMCQEEPETVLPLL
-1410 ESKSGAS
+1410 ESDSGAS

-1426 CSQHKMFNI
+1426 CSQHKMFDV
-1435 IVWAINRDR
+1435 IVWALNRDR
-1444 GAASAIKQLEEFQQN
+1444 GAAPAIQQLEEFQQS

-1467 ISSAEETSKESD
+1467 VSTADEASESQEGD

-1524 VGSVGLE
+1524 IGSVGLE
-1531 RVQLPIHELRTTI
+1531 RARLPINELRTTI

-1631 RSAVPVCAGCNSELS
+1631 RSVVPICAGCNSELNT
-1646 IKQETGHQDRFA
+1646 KQETELQGGSAGDEAVDR
-1658 ENEDNAADHSRLML
+1658 SRLML

-1685 VSVA
+1685 ISVA